1 MDAGANH
8 WPEAMSGGLLRN
20 KALRSYLNHF
30 SAREWGEVTKL
41 TMLYGLLG
49 LQKLSPDRVLSVEEL
64 RNLLT
69 ERHVS
74 ATVEGDLPDL
84 QMRVASLQAKMADVA
99 DDIFSGSPSGQVSHT
114 RA

>member
-1 MDAGANH
+1 MDANASN

-20 KALRSYLNHF
+20 KALRSYFNHF
-30 SAREWGEVTKL
+30 SARDWGEVTKL

-49 LQKLSPDRVLSVEEL
+49 LQKVSPDRVLSVEEL
-64 RNLLT
+64 RDLLT
-69 ERHVS
+69 QRHVS

-99 DDIFSGSPSGQVSHT
+99 DDIFTGSQASQVSMSC
-114 RA
+114 